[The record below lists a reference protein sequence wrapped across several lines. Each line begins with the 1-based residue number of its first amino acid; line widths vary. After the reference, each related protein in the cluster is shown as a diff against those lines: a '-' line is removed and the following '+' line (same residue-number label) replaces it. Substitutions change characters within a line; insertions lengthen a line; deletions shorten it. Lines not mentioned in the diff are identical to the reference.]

1 MFKILHKATRF
12 LHFCRTV
19 KIFHLATSEQKFRI
33 VVILNFAHFGHQY
46 TETSIIRCKN
56 WTPFW
61 ILSLLQTYYYFVS
74 DHDFSWILE
83 FLNNQFDGSSDWR
96 IVTIGYSKKSLY
108 WKSFKWLKKLHTSTP
123 KLDQW
128 LHRKFQL
135 DTRTVTHLIW
145 SLMESSSTEF
155 KKKNTIGWATGF
167 EKIWKFVSVA
177 CSRFSIDLA
186 FVKVLSYFLKR
197 QVLIQSCYIFDH
209 LPHLTKNKNFNSS
222 YEHSQSLKVILV
234 TESAWKYRQD
244 FAMYFWSHGMCESLR
259 L

>member
-1 MFKILHKATRF
+1 M
-12 LHFCRTV
+12 
-19 KIFHLATSEQKFRI
+19 
-33 VVILNFAHFGHQY
+33 
-46 TETSIIRCKN
+46 
-56 WTPFW
+56 
-61 ILSLLQTYYYFVS
+61 
-74 DHDFSWILE
+74 
-83 FLNNQFDGSSDWR
+83 
-96 IVTIGYSKKSLY
+96 
-108 WKSFKWLKKLHTSTP
+108 KKLHTSTP

-135 DTRTVTHLIW
+135 DTRTVTHLIL

-155 KKKNTIGWATGF
+155 KKNTISWATGF

-186 FVKVLSYFLKR
+186 FPRVFVKVLSNFLKTSR
-197 QVLIQSCYIFDH
+197 SDSSIMLHFWSSPKSRY
-209 LPHLTKNKNFNSS
+209 LTKNENFNSS
-222 YEHSQSLKVILV
+222 YEQSQSLKVILV

>member
-83 FLNNQFDGSSDWR
+83 FWNNQFDGSSGWR
-96 IVTIGYSKKSLY
+96 IVTIGCSKKITLL
-108 WKSFKWLKKLHTSTP
+108 SFKWLKKLHTSTP

-145 SLMESSSTEF
+145 SLMESSSTEL
-155 KKKNTIGWATGF
+155 KKHDKLSHGLRKNL
-167 EKIWKFVSVA
+167 KVRVS
-177 CSRFSIDLA
+177 SLF
-186 FVKVLSYFLKR
+186 KVLYRFGISKSICESSFKLFKNVTFWFFNHVIFLIISHILSKMKIST
-197 QVLIQSCYIFDH
+197 QV
-209 LPHLTKNKNFNSS
+209 TNN
-222 YEHSQSLKVILV
+222 LKV
-234 TESAWKYRQD
+234 
-244 FAMYFWSHGMCESLR
+244 
-259 L
+259 